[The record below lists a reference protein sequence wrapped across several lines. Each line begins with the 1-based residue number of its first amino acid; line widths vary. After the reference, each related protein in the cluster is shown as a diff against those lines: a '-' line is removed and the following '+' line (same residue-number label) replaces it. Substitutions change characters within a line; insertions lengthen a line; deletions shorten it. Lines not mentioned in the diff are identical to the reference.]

1 MNVPQL
7 LTIMWEVSPNEW
19 EGRGGFRHG
28 VHGVAAQILFGVVL
42 ACPPGVALLEC

>member
-7 LTIMWEVSPNEW
+7 LAIMWEVSPNEW

-28 VHGVAAQILFGVVL
+28 VRGVAAQILFDVVL
-42 ACPPGVALLEC
+42 ACLPGVALLEC